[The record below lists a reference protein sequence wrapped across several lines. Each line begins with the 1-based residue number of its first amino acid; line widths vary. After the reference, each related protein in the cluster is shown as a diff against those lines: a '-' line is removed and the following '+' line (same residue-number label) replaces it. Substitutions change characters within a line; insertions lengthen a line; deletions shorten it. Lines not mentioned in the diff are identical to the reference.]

1 MSEECT
7 HDCSNC
13 GAACSSRDAAP
24 QHDAPNPNS
33 SVKKVIGVVSGKGGT
48 GKTSFTTL
56 TGMALAQLGKKTL
69 LLDCDIGLRNL
80 DLYLGVSDRALMDF
94 TDVIAGRTTLAQAV
108 VRHPLYPNLYLLTA
122 PVSFGVRLPSK
133 REMQRLIDEIRRHF
147 DFCLIDAAAGIG
159 EAFALATCCADRA
172 VVVTTNDPSS
182 LRDAQRTVM
191 ELHRFPSGYLH
202 LVVNRVRRKLLQS
215 LHTTIDDAID
225 AAGLPLLGVIPE
237 DENVPAVLGRG
248 LSQRLKYRSGALCAC
263 ENIARRLCGERVR
276 LMRL

>member
-1 MSEECT
+1 MSETCGGN
-7 HDCSNC
+7 CSSC
-13 GAACSSRDAAP
+13 SEACSERKPESLQA
-24 QHDAPNPNS
+24 QPNPKS
-33 SVKKVIGVVSGKGGT
+33 KIGKVIAVVSGKGGT

-133 REMQRLIDEIRRHF
+133 REMQRLIGEIRRHF

-248 LSQRLKYRSGALCAC
+248 LSQRLKYHSGALCAC

>member
-1 MSEECT
+1 MS
-7 HDCSNC
+7 
-13 GAACSSRDAAP
+13 
-24 QHDAPNPNS
+24 Q
-33 SVKKVIGVVSGKGGT
+33 VIAVVSGKGGT
-48 GKTSFTTL
+48 GKTSFTTR

-94 TDVIAGRTTLAQAV
+94 TDVIAGRATLEQAA
-108 VRHPLYPNLYLLTA
+108 VRHPYGCRLYLLTA
-122 PVSFGVRLPSK
+122 PSALHEDIRTSEMKGLLDEVRS
-133 REMQRLIDEIRRHF
+133 RVDY
-147 DFCLIDAAAGIG
+147 CLIDSGAGLG
-159 EAFALATCCADRA
+159 DAFRLATCAADRA
-172 VVVTTNDPSS
+172 VVVATSVPTS

-248 LSQRLKYRSGALCAC
+248 HSQRLKYRSGALCAC

>member
-1 MSEECT
+1 MSETCGGN
-7 HDCSNC
+7 CSSC
-13 GAACSSRDAAP
+13 GEACSERKPESLQA
-24 QHDAPNPNS
+24 QPNPKS
-33 SVKKVIGVVSGKGGT
+33 KIGKVIAVVSGKGGT

-263 ENIARRLCGERVR
+263 ENIARRLCGERMR

>member
-1 MSEECT
+1 MS
-7 HDCSNC
+7 
-13 GAACSSRDAAP
+13 
-24 QHDAPNPNS
+24 Q
-33 SVKKVIGVVSGKGGT
+33 VIAVVSGKGGT

-56 TGMALAQLGKKTL
+56 TGMALSQLGKKTL

-80 DLYLGVSDRALMDF
+80 DLYLGVSARALMDF
-94 TDVIAGRTTLAQAV
+94 TDVISGRTTLAQAV
-108 VRHPLYPNLYLLTA
+108 VRHPHYPNLYLLTA
-122 PVSFGVRLPSK
+122 PVSFGTRLPGK
-133 REMQRLIDEIRRHF
+133 REMQR
-147 DFCLIDAAAGIG
+147 LIDAAAGIG

-172 VVVTTNDPSS
+172 VVITTNDPSS